1 MTRPTLVPIII
12 LASSIAAVAAPTAAD
27 PAAKQLQVYPKNLA
41 RQHLGAN
48 MFMFDSGSQSYKPTE
63 VAAAWMD
70 DDITTGWA
78 AMAGKQHYLLALPEP
93 EVVSNFSISAR
104 PAEGTVTIYG
114 GDEPAAPGAKSWV
127 PLARDVSFNSIND
140 KKLAKP
146 FTRLSK
152 YVLIETNIA
161 EPGPIYSVNLYGE
174 RPAVA
179 YQIVKR
185 DQPIDVKAIYGPFVN
200 EPTALNRSS
209 LSAGARVAFSTGS
222 GNYTSWQKMIDGNPE
237 SSASIAPTKDDA
249 GAVVR
254 LSERQNVTRVA
265 AQADT
270 TAKGK
275 LEVFLAADAIA
286 ATTPAPVTSTTPA
299 DATAALPP
307 VISNAPITTT
317 TPLAGMTPAATL
329 VFDGSNAR
337 VSQDIPGG
345 EASAVYLRWTPDN
358 GTDALTLREFN
369 AFSGFS
375 LADAG
380 LQLTPEAIAE
390 LAAVSDGKSFD
401 GKDGKGLEPV
411 KELLPVGEG
420 FNRKPP
426 YLPPSLGFPPP
437 IPPIPR
443 VPPLLPPEL
452 SE

>member
-1 MTRPTLVPIII
+1 MTRPTLAPIII
-12 LASSIAAVAAPTAAD
+12 LASSIAAVAAPSAAD

-48 MFMFDSGSQSYKPTE
+48 MFMFDSGSQSFKPTE

-70 DDITTGWA
+70 DDSTTGWA

-93 EVVSNFSISAR
+93 EVVSNFSVSAK

-127 PLARDVSFNSIND
+127 PLARDIPFNSIND

-174 RPAVA
+174 RPAVS

-185 DQPIDVKAIYGPFVN
+185 DQPIDVKAIYGPYVN
-200 EPTALNRSS
+200 EPTALSRAS
-209 LSAGARVAFSTGS
+209 LSAGARVTFATGG
-222 GNYTSWQKMIDGNPE
+222 GNYTSWQKAIDGNPE
-237 SSASIAPTKDDA
+237 SFTSLAGTTDKPTAIVGLA
-249 GAVVR
+249 GTENMTRATVQADPVKGR
-254 LSERQNVTRVA
+254 LDMFAVA
-265 AQADT
+265 AA
-270 TAKGK
+270 
-275 LEVFLAADAIA
+275 
-286 ATTPAPVTSTTPA
+286 PAQPPVTAGDVATP
-299 DATAALPP
+299 PP
-307 VISNAPITTT
+307 VVSSAPATEIPSLEGL
-317 TPLAGMTPAATL
+317 TPVATF
-329 VFDGSNAR
+329 VFDGTNNR
-337 VSQDIPGG
+337 VSQDFPSVA
-345 EASAVYLRWTPDN
+345 ASSIYLRWTPDN
-358 GTDALTLREFN
+358 GTDTLALREFN

-390 LAAVSDGKSFD
+390 LAVSDGKSFD

-437 IPPIPR
+437 LPPIPR